1 MQCNKCR
8 REAILF
14 QEYSGQHLCKQHVE
28 ADVEVKAKYEIRRH
42 RWMIPGDHIAVALSG
57 GKNSSALLYFFKK
70 LTSNRRDIR
79 ISAIT
84 IDEGIAGFRD
94 PGCAM
99 RIANALGIEC
109 IPVSFLEVFGITADE
124 FAHQKG
130 TGLSCTYCRVIKNS
144 LLNRIAGEHGVT
156 KLALGETLDDGA
168 VSVLKNILQ
177 GAPERLVG
185 FERTGRG
192 KIPWIRPFISIPQK
206 EVALYA
212 DLHLKGCTQSCCPYK
227 NDPFEGEVQTM
238 LNDYTTRHPATKY
251 ALANLRKNLT
261 GVCGSIA
268 DLIPSCAQCGEP
280 TNGECP
286 NCRII
291 GEVTSGG
298 T

>member
-1 MQCNKCR
+1 MQCNRCR

-28 ADVEVKAKYEIRRH
+28 AAVEAKAKYEIRRH

-57 GKNSSALLYFFKK
+57 GQNSSALLYFFKK
-70 LTSNRRDIR
+70 LISNRRDIR

-84 IDEGIAGFRD
+84 IDEGIAGYRD
-94 PGCAM
+94 PDCA
-99 RIANALGIEC
+99 RGIAHALDIEC

-124 FAHQKG
+124 IAHQKG
-130 TGLSCTYCRVIKNS
+130 AGLSCTYCRVIKNS
-144 LLNRIAGEHGVT
+144 LLNRIAGERGVT
-156 KLALGETLDDGA
+156 KLAFGHTLDDGA

-192 KIPWIRPFISIPQK
+192 KIPRIRPFISVPQK

-212 DLHLKGCTQSCCPYK
+212 ALHLKGCNQLCCPYK
-227 NDPFEGEVQTM
+227 NDPFQGDAQTM

-251 ALANLRKNLT
+251 ALTNLKKNLT

-268 DLIPSCAQCGEP
+268 DLIPSCEQCGEP
-280 TNGECP
+280 TDGECP
-286 NCRII
+286 SCRII
-291 GEVTSGG
+291 GEVITGG